1 MAPNTQT
8 PANVMRGAARNTIKD
23 TPRENI
29 QWRRDLTEDDLL
41 RLAKKAGP
49 KAGVCMISL
58 DNEPQT
64 LAVAHLISREKRQ
77 EECEVSCFPDAFLP
91 LIAPTY

>member
-1 MAPNTQT
+1 MH
-8 PANVMRGAARNTIKD
+8 GAARNGIKD

-41 RLAKKAGP
+41 RLAGKAGK

-58 DNEPQT
+58 DNEYKT
-64 LAVAHLISREKRQ
+64 LAVAHLISREKRR
-77 EECEVSCFPDAFLP
+77 EENEVSCFPEACL
-91 LIAPTY
+91 LLMAQTY